1 MSKVR
6 SQDRGET
13 VPEGETSGHKG
24 GFMIGQ
30 AAFPARPL
38 PAGLHLVATPIGN
51 LSDITVRALE
61 VLAGADTVAC
71 EDTRTTRVLLNR
83 YGIRAR
89 TTAYHEHNAA
99 SAGPKLVAAMAQGQ
113 SVALVS
119 DAGTPLISD
128 PGYHL
133 VGAVT
138 QAGFRV
144 IPVPGPSA
152 LIAALSVAGLPT
164 DRFCF
169 EGFLP
174 ARGNARRKALAALA
188 AEPRT
193 LVLYES
199 SHRIEA
205 LLTDMLTTLGGERQL
220 VLARELTKRFEQVCR
235 GTVEALLQAV
245 RTDEN
250 LRRGEFVVMLAGAEP
265 AAPAEQD
272 NTTLLR
278 LLLEEGLSVRQA
290 AKVAARLTG
299 QPRNALY
306 RLATALAQ
314 EAP

>member
-1 MSKVR
+1 M
-6 SQDRGET
+6 
-13 VPEGETSGHKG
+13 PEPS
-24 GFMIGQ
+24 
-30 AAFPARPL
+30 L
-38 PAGLHLVATPIGN
+38 YCVATPIGN
-51 LSDITVRALE
+51 LDDMSRRACQVLAEVDCIYAEDTRVTRQLLSHFGIQNRLVSLHDHNEAGRVAE
-61 VLAGADTVAC
+61 VLA
-71 EDTRTTRVLLNR
+71 VL
-83 YGIRAR
+83 
-89 TTAYHEHNAA
+89 
-99 SAGPKLVAAMAQGQ
+99 AQGK
-113 SVALVS
+113 SMALVS

>member
-1 MSKVR
+1 
-6 SQDRGET
+6 
-13 VPEGETSGHKG
+13 VPEPS
-24 GFMIGQ
+24 
-30 AAFPARPL
+30 L
-38 PAGLHLVATPIGN
+38 YCVATPIGN
-51 LSDITVRALE
+51 LDDMSRRACQVLAEVDCIYAEDTRVTRQLLSHFGIQNRLVSLHDHNEAGRVAE
-61 VLAGADTVAC
+61 VLA
-71 EDTRTTRVLLNR
+71 VL
-83 YGIRAR
+83 
-89 TTAYHEHNAA
+89 
-99 SAGPKLVAAMAQGQ
+99 AQGK
-113 SVALVS
+113 SMALVS